1 MTAAALDTKQNGA
14 EESDLYQP
22 QLEAAQRILD
32 EATQDRKNSFKS
44 LSKDKK
50 ILSDARKKVK

>member
-1 MTAAALDTKQNGA
+1 
-14 EESDLYQP
+14 
-22 QLEAAQRILD
+22 LD